1 MPYLSKLVLASLTFA
16 VLWLGA
22 PSVAHADTITFV
34 GSRDTVNGPRAA
46 PDIGRCGAAP
56 PNALVILSGT
66 GTSNVGSFTATDSH
80 CLNGAPGEV
89 FNGLFAWDFGG
100 GNTFFGTFLGTLA
113 PLPTPPPN
121 LAFSETFTL
130 TGGTGL
136 FAGAS
141 GSFLGTG
148 TITFNPNGTAN
159 SHTDFTGTIN
169 TVPEPTTMLLLGTG
183 LAGVGAAVRKRRKAH
198 TNEEA

>member
-1 MPYLSKLVLASLTFA
+1 MPHLSKLVLVSLTFI
-16 VLWLGA
+16 LLCLGT
-22 PSVAHADTITFV
+22 PFVAHADTITFV
-34 GSRDTVNGPRAA
+34 GSRDTVNGPPAA
-46 PDIGRCGAAP
+46 PDIGRCGAPAP
-56 PNALVILSGT
+56 PNLLVILSGT

-80 CLNGAPGEV
+80 CVNAATGEV

-113 PLPTPPPN
+113 PLPTPGV

-141 GSFLGTG
+141 GSLLGTG
-148 TITFNPNGTAN
+148 TVAFNPNGTAN

-169 TVPEPTTMLLLGTG
+169 TVPEPTTILILGTG
-183 LAGVGAAVRKRRKAH
+183 LAGVAAKVRKRRKADKG
-198 TNEEA
+198 EEG

>member
-1 MPYLSKLVLASLTFA
+1 MRLPKTIFASLA
-16 VLWLGA
+16 VALLCIGA
-22 PSVAHADTITFV
+22 ATVAHADVITFI
-34 GSRDTVNGPRAA
+34 GSRDTVNGPPAA
-46 PDIGRCGAAP
+46 PDIGRCGAPAP
-56 PNALVILSGT
+56 PNLLVILSGT

-80 CLNGAPGEV
+80 CVNAATGEV

-113 PLPTPPPN
+113 PLPTPGV

-141 GSFLGTG
+141 GSLLGTG
-148 TITFNPNGTAN
+148 TVTFNPNGTAN

-169 TVPEPTTMLLLGTG
+169 TVPEPTTLMLLGTG
-183 LAGVGAAVRKRRKAH
+183 LAGGAMKVRKRRKAH
-198 TNEEA
+198 GREEA

>member
-113 PLPTPPPN
+113 PLPTPGV
-121 LAFSETFTL
+121 AFSETFTL

-183 LAGVGAAVRKRRKAH
+183 LAGVGAAVRKRRNARN
-198 TNEEA
+198 TEEA

>member
-1 MPYLSKLVLASLTFA
+1 MRLPKTIFASLSVALLCIGSAT
-16 VLWLGA
+16 
-22 PSVAHADTITFV
+22 VAHADVITFI
-34 GSRDTVNGPRAA
+34 GTRDTVNGPRAA
-46 PDIGRCGAAP
+46 PDIVRCGAPAP
-56 PNALVILSGT
+56 PNLLVILSGT

-80 CLNGAPGEV
+80 CLNSATGEV

-113 PLPTPPPN
+113 PLPTPGV

-141 GSFLGTG
+141 GSLLGTG
-148 TITFNPNGTAN
+148 TVTFNPNDTAN

-169 TVPEPTTMLLLGTG
+169 TVPEPTTILLLGTG
-183 LAGVGAAVRKRRKAH
+183 LAGVGAAVRKKRRAR
-198 TNEEA
+198 NSEEA

>member
-1 MPYLSKLVLASLTFA
+1 MRLPKTIFASLA
-16 VLWLGA
+16 VALLCIGSA
-22 PSVAHADTITFV
+22 TVAHADVITFI
-34 GSRDTVNGPRAA
+34 GTRDTVNGPRAA
-46 PDIGRCGAAP
+46 PDIVRCGAP
-56 PNALVILSGT
+56 PNLLVILSGT

-80 CLNGAPGEV
+80 CLSAATGEVFNV

-113 PLPTPPPN
+113 PLPTPGV

-169 TVPEPTTMLLLGTG
+169 TVPEPTTILLLGTG
-183 LAGVGAAVRKRRKAH
+183 LAGVAAKVRKRRTAQKG
-198 TNEEA
+198 EES

>member
-22 PSVAHADTITFV
+22 PSVAHADVITFI
-34 GSRDTVNGPRAA
+34 GSLDSVNVPPPA

-56 PNALVILSGT
+56 PNLLVTLPGT

-80 CLNGAPGEV
+80 CVNVATGEV
-89 FNGLFAWDFGG
+89 FDGLFAWDFGG
-100 GNTFFGTFLGTLA
+100 GNTFFGTFLGTNA
-113 PLPTPPPN
+113 PLPTPGM

-136 FAGAS
+136 FTGAS
-141 GSFLGTG
+141 GSLIATG
-148 TITFNPNGTAN
+148 TVAFNPNGTSNA
-159 SHTDFTGTIN
+159 HADFNGTIT
-169 TVPEPTTMLLLGTG
+169 TVPEPATMILLGTG
-183 LAGVGAAVRKRRKAH
+183 LAGIAAKVRKRRHAKKSD
-198 TNEEA
+198 EV